1 MSTTI
6 LLLLSSLLA
15 CVLTFALAREI
26 RLRRALEMFLARL
39 LYDRHDRHDRRKERE
54 VSMDDAAG
62 VDGAGKRLPGR

>member
-26 RLRRALEMFLARL
+26 RLRRALEVFLARL
-39 LYDRHDRHDRRKERE
+39 LHDRQDRRTERE
-54 VSMDDAAG
+54 GSMDDAAS
-62 VDGAGKRLPGR
+62 VDCAGKRLPGR

>member
-26 RLRRALEMFLARL
+26 RLRRALEVFLARL
-39 LYDRHDRHDRRKERE
+39 LHDRHDRRKERE
-54 VSMDDAAG
+54 VSMDDAAS
-62 VDGAGKRLPGR
+62 VDGAGQRLPGR